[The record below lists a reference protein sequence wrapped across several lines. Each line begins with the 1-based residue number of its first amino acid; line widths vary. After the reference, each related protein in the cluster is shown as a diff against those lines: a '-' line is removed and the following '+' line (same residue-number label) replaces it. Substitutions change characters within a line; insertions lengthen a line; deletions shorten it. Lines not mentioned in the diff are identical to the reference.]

1 MDDRKPCQGLLVS
14 APDCHQPRQEGRT
27 DREELGFPVGAL
39 KAILCVHGGPD
50 DFCPLLQKTELS
62 RLETDEV

>member
-1 MDDRKPCQGLLVS
+1 MTGNCARDCLYLHLTVISLARKEAQTGKSL
-14 APDCHQPRQEGRT
+14 A
-27 DREELGFPVGAL
+27 FPWVL
-39 KAILCVHGGPD
+39 WKAMLCVHGGPN